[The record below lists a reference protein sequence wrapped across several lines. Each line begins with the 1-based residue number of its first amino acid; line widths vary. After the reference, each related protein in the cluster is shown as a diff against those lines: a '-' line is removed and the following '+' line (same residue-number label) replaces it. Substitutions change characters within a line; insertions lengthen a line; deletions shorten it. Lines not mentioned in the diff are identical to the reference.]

1 MRPRRRILR
10 IKGNG
15 KRQRER
21 EKERERGGGGGAGEK
36 SNHCISFTHLFQFDE
51 VDAAFLQPGGCL
63 TSVLFFKPLKAQ
75 REKARDEEPCARFS
89 EDSVLT

>member
-1 MRPRRRILR
+1 MVR
-10 IKGNG
+10 G
-15 KRQRER
+15 RER
-21 EKERERGGGGGAGEK
+21 ERKRERERERDGGGEK